1 MIRKLNFEYKII
13 IIYLLLGGLWILFS
27 DRLMHSFISDS
38 NLLTQ
43 LQTYKGW
50 FYVIVTAFF
59 FHIYLKKYLIK
70 IRNAEHKATEGDK
83 LKTAFLQNISH
94 EIRTPMNGI
103 IGFAQLLNRE
113 NLTEEQRQMYV
124 NIIINSSNQLLS
136 IVNDV
141 LDISL
146 IESGNITAKTE
157 PVNIN
162 EILDDVYQSLLPNI
176 NTNVSFE
183 IKKDLSNDRSIV
195 ITDKSKLRQILN
207 NLINNA
213 NKFTKN
219 GKITVGYKL
228 KNNEIEFYIED
239 TGIGI
244 DPSLQDKI
252 FDRFIQAEVE
262 ITRQYGGTGLGLAI
276 SKGNIKLL
284 NGRVW
289 VCSEINKGS
298 TFYFT
303 IPYSPIKENATKEA
317 INSPVISIK
326 SNKLILVAED
336 EEFNYLFIKEL
347 LKKTQIE
354 ILYARNGVQ
363 AVEICRQNSNIE
375 LVLMDIKMPIM
386 NGFEAA
392 QEIIKFRPNIKIIAQ
407 TAFAMS
413 EDRRHA
419 LNSGFIDYISKPF
432 NEGQLLS
439 LIDKHISKSS

>member
-1 MIRKLNFEYKII
+1 MIRKLNFEYKIA
-13 IIYLLLGGLWILFS
+13 IIYILLGGLWILFS
-27 DRLMHSFISDS
+27 DRLMHSFISDT

-50 FYVIVTAFF
+50 FYVIVTAIF
-59 FHIYLKKYLIK
+59 FHFYLKKYLIK
-70 IRNAEHKATEGDK
+70 IRNAEHKATQGDK

-113 NLTEEQRQMYV
+113 NLTEEQKQKYV

-162 EILDDVYQSLLPNI
+162 DMLDEVYQSLSPTI
-176 NTNVSFE
+176 NSNVSFE
-183 IKKDLSNDRSIV
+183 VRKVLANDRSIV

-219 GKITVGYKL
+219 GRIAVGYEL
-228 KNNEIEFYIED
+228 KGDEVEFYIED

-244 DPSLQDKI
+244 DPILQDKI

-303 IPYSPIKENATKEA
+303 IPYCPIKENATKEA

-439 LIDKHISKSS
+439 LIDKHISKNS

>member
-27 DRLMHSFISDS
+27 DRLMHSFISDPE
-38 NLLTQ
+38 LLTQ

-50 FYVIVTAFF
+50 FYVIVTAIF
-59 FHIYLKKYLIK
+59 FHFYLKKYLIK
-70 IRNAEHKATEGDK
+70 IRNAELKAKESDK

-103 IGFAQLLNRE
+103 IGFAQLLNRG
-113 NLTEEQRQMYV
+113 NLSEDQKQSYI
-124 NIIINSSNQLLS
+124 NIITSSSNQLLS

-146 IESGNITAKTE
+146 IESGNITAKIE
-157 PVNIN
+157 AVNIN
-162 EILDDVYQSLLPNI
+162 ELLDEVYQSLYPTI
-176 NTNVSFE
+176 NSNVSFE
-183 IKKDLSNDRSIV
+183 IKKNLPNNRSIV

-213 NKFTKN
+213 NKFTKS
-219 GKITVGYKL
+219 GRITVGYKL
-228 KNNEIEFYIED
+228 KSNELEFYIED

-244 DPSLQDKI
+244 DPILQDKI

-276 SKGNIKLL
+276 CKGNIKLL

-303 IPYSPIKENATKEA
+303 IPYTPIKETASNEIASDSTNAL
-317 INSPVISIK
+317 I
-326 SNKLILVAED
+326 SNKVILIAED
-336 EEFNYLFIKEL
+336 EEFNYLYIKEL
-347 LKKTQIE
+347 LKKSQIE
-354 ILYARNGVQ
+354 TIYARNGRQ
-363 AVEICRQNSNIE
+363 AVELCRQNDNIN
-375 LVLMDIKMPIM
+375 LILMDIKMPIM

-392 QEIIKFRPNIKIIAQ
+392 QEIRKLRPNIKIIAQ
-407 TAFAMS
+407 TAFAMV
-413 EDRRHA
+413 EDRERA
-419 LNSGFIDYISKPF
+419 LNAGFIDYISKPF
-432 NEGQLLS
+432 NEGQLLT
-439 LIDKHISKSS
+439 LIDKHLS

>member
-27 DRLMHSFISDS
+27 DRLMHSFIS
-38 NLLTQ
+38 NTELLTQ

-50 FYVIVTAFF
+50 FYVIVTAIF
-59 FHIYLKKYLIK
+59 FHFYLKKYLIK
-70 IRNAEHKATEGDK
+70 IRNAELKAKESDK

-103 IGFAQLLNRE
+103 IGFAQLLDRD
-113 NLTEEQRQMYV
+113 NLTEDQKQSYI
-124 NIIINSSNQLLS
+124 NIIISSSNQLLS

-146 IESGNITAKTE
+146 IESGNIIAKSE
-157 PVNIN
+157 VVNLN
-162 EILDDVYQSLLPNI
+162 ELIDEVYLSLLPTI
-176 NTNVSFE
+176 NSNVSFE
-183 IKKDLSNDRSIV
+183 IKKDLSNNKSIV

-213 NKFTKN
+213 NKFTKS
-219 GKITVGYKL
+219 GRITVGYKL

-252 FDRFIQAEVE
+252 FDRFTQAEVE

-276 SKGNIKLL
+276 CKGNIKLL

-298 TFYFT
+298 IFYFT
-303 IPYSPIKENATKEA
+303 IPYKPIKENLTREVL
-317 INSPVISIK
+317 NSSVK
-326 SNKLILVAED
+326 TLNSNKVILIAED

-347 LKKTQIE
+347 LKKSQIE
-354 ILYARNGVQ
+354 TIYARNGRQ
-363 AVEICRQNSNIE
+363 AVELCLQNDNIN
-375 LVLMDIKMPIM
+375 LILMDIKMPIM

-392 QEIIKFRPNIKIIAQ
+392 QEIRKLRPNIKIIAQ
-407 TAFAMS
+407 TAFAMV
-413 EDRRHA
+413 EDRERA
-419 LNSGFIDYISKPF
+419 LNAGFIDYISKPF
-432 NEGQLLS
+432 NEGQLLT
-439 LIDKHISKSS
+439 LIDKHLS

>member
-27 DRLMHSFISDS
+27 DRLMHSFIS
-38 NLLTQ
+38 NTELLTQ

-146 IESGNITAKTE
+146 IESGNIIAKSE
-157 PVNIN
+157 VVNLN
-162 EILDDVYQSLLPNI
+162 ELIDEVYLSLLPTI
-176 NTNVSFE
+176 NSNVSFE
-183 IKKDLSNDRSIV
+183 IKKDLSNNKSIV

-213 NKFTKN
+213 NKFTKS
-219 GKITVGYKL
+219 GRITIGYKL

-252 FDRFIQAEVE
+252 FDRFTQAEVE

-276 SKGNIKLL
+276 CKGNIKLL

-289 VCSEINKGS
+289 VRSEINKGS
-298 TFYFT
+298 IFYFT
-303 IPYSPIKENATKEA
+303 IPYKPIKENLTREVL
-317 INSPVISIK
+317 NSSIK
-326 SNKLILVAED
+326 TLNSNKVILIAED

-347 LKKTQIE
+347 LKKSQIE
-354 ILYARNGVQ
+354 TIYARNGRQ
-363 AVEICRQNSNIE
+363 AVELCLQNDNIN
-375 LVLMDIKMPIM
+375 LILMDIKMPIM

-392 QEIIKFRPNIKIIAQ
+392 QEIRKLRPNIKIIAQ
-407 TAFAMS
+407 TAFAMV
-413 EDRRHA
+413 EDRERA
-419 LNSGFIDYISKPF
+419 LNAGFIDYISKPF
-432 NEGQLLS
+432 NEGQLLT
-439 LIDKHISKSS
+439 LIDKHLS